1 MKSWLPAQRTFPSA
15 HPKAKKQKKGGPNP
29 ILILVSL
36 VIVVAAI
43 FIVVRTVGPAFQS
56 GILSGSTQEAES
68 VTLDRETLDLA
79 EAGTTMTL
87 TAVFAPE
94 GSTAPLTWT
103 SSDPAV
109 ATVDEAGTVT
119 AVAPGTT
126 VITAAMEN
134 GQQATCTVNC
144 TWTAEGGEE
153 AAGGEEGG
161 AEEAPATSGPTLS
174 TNDITLDSEG
184 ATQQLTITGTDEQPT
199 WSSSD
204 TSVATV
210 ANDGTVTAVAPGR
223 ATVTATVGEQTFNC
237 AVRCI
242 W

>member
-1 MKSWLPAQRTFPSA
+1 M
-15 HPKAKKQKKGGPNP
+15 
-29 ILILVSL
+29 
-36 VIVVAAI
+36 
-43 FIVVRTVGPAFQS
+43 
-56 GILSGSTQEAES
+56 
-68 VTLDRETLDLA
+68 
-79 EAGTTMTL
+79 
-87 TAVFAPE
+87 
-94 GSTAPLTWT
+94 
-103 SSDPAV
+103 

-126 VITAAMEN
+126 VITATMEN
-134 GQQATCTVNC
+134 GQQASCTVNC
-144 TWTAEGGEE
+144 TWDAQGGEGA
-153 AAGGEEGG
+153 AAGEGAEGG
-161 AEEAPATSGPTLS
+161 AEETETPSGPALS

-184 ATQQLTITGTDEQPT
+184 ATQQLTLTGTDQQPT